1 MLDFFNNVDLQIIH
15 KLLCDLMNFIIN
27 YVQLLAWSYTREN
40 GAESFTL
47 QQAAI
52 GLYCFDHAPASCL
65 AVKQDVQ
72 RSQRDRA
79 TQYHN
84 YVSRNLLKCFV
95 TR

>member
-47 QQAAI
+47 QQLDYIA
-52 GLYCFDHAPASCL
+52 LTTRQR
-65 AVKQDVQ
+65 AV
-72 RSQRDRA
+72 
-79 TQYHN
+79 
-84 YVSRNLLKCFV
+84 LL
-95 TR
+95 